1 MTKEQ
6 YKRANGTVFPVV
18 MIILGYFA
26 FSMVAW
32 MLTGAGTW
40 RTYLQMIVSIL
51 ALVVCIA
58 AFVMKRDTKQ
68 CAVIMMVSATV
79 AYVVIRLF
87 GTSSGTWAYLF
98 PVLFTA
104 MAFLNVRIVVCGN
117 IIALAVNILRLVI
130 DYKTLDSE
138 ALSSEVLGL
147 LVICLSVFASI
158 RVIKLLI
165 RFDKENTEVIMDA
178 AAKQEQNAAQMV
190 DVAEEIRQ
198 HFEDAMKML
207 AQLKESVDTS
217 NYAMTDIAESTE
229 STADAI
235 QKQAAMCAEIQ
246 VNTDKAEESIRV
258 MSETSQRSETMIAQG
273 TEAVNELKEQAGNVE
288 ESSSITAE
296 VIESL
301 TNKVAEV
308 QNFVGDILS
317 ISNQTNL
324 LALNAS
330 IEAARAGEA
339 GRGFAVVAE
348 EIRQLSEQTEE
359 ASNNIKDIISV
370 LNADAGRA
378 NDSIEKSMA
387 SVARQNELIEN
398 TREKFENVYQEVSE
412 LANNIQSTEKVIGI
426 ILDST
431 GIIADNITHLS
442 ATSEEVAASSTEGL
456 KTSEETVVN
465 MDKTKE
471 ILEKIFQIAQQLQ

>member
-18 MIILGYFA
+18 IIILGYFA
-26 FSMVAW
+26 FSMIAW
-32 MLTGAGTW
+32 MLKGSGTW

-51 ALVVCIA
+51 ALIVCIA
-58 AFVMKRDTKQ
+58 AFVIRRDTKQ
-68 CAVIMMVSATV
+68 CAVIMMASATV
-79 AYVVIRLF
+79 AYVVIRLV

-117 IIALAVNILRLVI
+117 VIALAVNILRLVM
-130 DYKTLDSE
+130 DYNTLDGE
-138 ALSSEVLGL
+138 ALNTEVLGL

-158 RVIKLLI
+158 KIIKLLI
-165 RFDKENTEVIMDA
+165 RFDKENTAVIMDA
-178 AAKQEQNAAQMV
+178 AAKQEKNAAQMV
-190 DVAEEIRQ
+190 NVAEEIQQ

-207 AQLKESVDTS
+207 EKLKESVDTS
-217 NYAMTDIAESTE
+217 NYAMNDIAESTE

-258 MSETSQRSETMIAQG
+258 MSETSQRSEETIAQG

-301 TNKVAEV
+301 TNKIAEV

-348 EIRQLSEQTEE
+348 EIRHLSEQTEE

-370 LNADAGRA
+370 LNEDAGRA

-412 LANNIQSTEKVIGI
+412 LANNIQSTEEVIGV